1 MSLQTIN
8 LGTLANDGTGDDL
21 RTAFEKVINNFNYLQ
36 EQLSFEVQGENVGT
50 GIGVYHNKFDNLLEF
65 NSFVS
70 GNNIRL
76 TLSENNI
83 IVAVNMD
90 SDLVMNRQRILDS
103 GNIELNQESAL
114 IGNVVGNL
122 TGSVTPL
129 PGNPIGY
136 GNIVGNGGPALVDGI
151 SVVDIARPIQNF
163 DFGFITNNNFDNS
176 VDYMLFVAGMDLG
189 TITAPAPFT
198 IDFGTI
204 PIAAPAPFTIDFGT
218 YPIAQ

>member
-70 GNNIRL
+70 GNNISL

-90 SDLVMNRQRILDS
+90 SNLVMNGQRILNS
-103 GNIELNQESAL
+103 GNIELNQDSTL
-114 IGNVVGNL
+114 IGNVVGDL
-122 TGSVTPL
+122 TGSVTPP
-129 PGNPIGY
+129 PGRPIGY
-136 GNIVGNGGPALVDGI
+136 GDIFVNDGPALLVGI

-163 DFGFITNNNFDNS
+163 DFGFITNNNFNNS

-189 TITAPAPFT
+189 TI
-198 IDFGTI
+198 
-204 PIAAPAPFTIDFGT
+204 AAPAPFTIDLGT
-218 YPIAQ
+218 IVQ